1 MVFVPSAQERKQ
13 KYLNSLGVVPGNYKA
28 GIERTSNWKESALN
42 GQALYE
48 QQMQNAQ
55 VLRRRAVA
63 LERTS
68 EADWKSRASNL
79 GSVRIADGMR
89 NGADKQTQ
97 NYEPIAQALRGVSLP
112 DRTADP
118 MANID
123 NRVKPIV
130 RAMIEAS
137 PKNQ

>member
-1 MVFVPSAQERKQ
+1 MVFVPSAAERKQ
-13 KYLNSLGVVPGNYKA
+13 KYLGSLGNVPAAYKA
-28 GIERTSNWKESALN
+28 GIERTTNWKDKALA
-42 GQALYE
+42 GQNLYE
-48 QQMQNAQ
+48 QQMQNAA

-63 LERTS
+63 LERVS
-68 EADWKSRASNL
+68 ESDWKSRAATL
-79 GSVRIADGMR
+79 GSTRIAEGMR
-89 NGADKQTQ
+89 NGAEKQAA
-97 NYEPIAQALRGVSLP
+97 NYEPVANALRSVELP

-130 RAMIEAS
+130 RAMVQAS

>member
-1 MVFVPSAQERKQ
+1 MVFVPSAAERKQ
-13 KYLNSLGVVPGNYKA
+13 KYLSSLGNVPGAYKA
-28 GIERTSNWKESALN
+28 GIERTTNWKDKALA
-42 GQALYE
+42 GQNLYE
-48 QQMQNAQ
+48 QQMQNAA

-63 LERTS
+63 LERVS
-68 EADWKSRASNL
+68 ESDWKSRAAAL
-79 GSVRIADGMR
+79 GSTRIAEGMR
-89 NGADKQTQ
+89 NGAEKQAA
-97 NYEPIAQALRGVSLP
+97 NYEPVANALRSVELP

-130 RAMIEAS
+130 RAMVQAS

>member
-1 MVFVPSAQERKQ
+1 MVFVPSAQDRK
-13 KYLNSLGVVPGNYKA
+13 KAYIDSLGIVPGKYKA
-28 GIERTSNWKESALN
+28 GIDRTSNWKESALN

-68 EADWKSRASNL
+68 EADWKNRASTL
-79 GSVRIADGMR
+79 GSMRIADGMR
-89 NGADKQTQ
+89 NGADKQAQ
-97 NYEPIAQALRGVSLP
+97 NYEPIAQALRGVNLP
-112 DRTADP
+112 DRSADP

-130 RAMIEAS
+130 RAMIDAS

>member
-1 MVFVPSAQERKQ
+1 
-13 KYLNSLGVVPGNYKA
+13 
-28 GIERTSNWKESALN
+28 
-42 GQALYE
+42 
-48 QQMQNAQ
+48 MQNAQ

-130 RAMIEAS
+130 RAMIDAS

>member
-1 MVFVPSAQERKQ
+1 MVFVPSAAEIKQ
-13 KYLNSLGVVPGNYKA
+13 KYLGSLGNVPGAYKA
-28 GIERTSNWKESALN
+28 GIERTTNWKDKALA
-42 GQALYE
+42 GQNLYE
-48 QQMQNAQ
+48 QQMQNAA

-63 LERTS
+63 LERVS
-68 EADWKSRASNL
+68 ESDWKSRAASL
-79 GSVRIADGMR
+79 GSTRIAEGMR
-89 NGADKQTQ
+89 NGAEKQAA
-97 NYEPIAQALRGVSLP
+97 NYEPVANALRSVELP

-130 RAMIEAS
+130 RAMVQAS

>member
-13 KYLNSLGVVPGNYKA
+13 KYLNSLGAVPGNYKA

-55 VLRRRAVA
+55 VLRRRAIA

>member
-1 MVFVPSAQERKQ
+1 MVFVPSAAERKQ
-13 KYLNSLGVVPGNYKA
+13 KYLNSLGNVPAAYKA
-28 GIERTSNWKESALN
+28 GIERTTNWKDKALA
-42 GQALYE
+42 GQNLYE
-48 QQMQNAQ
+48 QQMQNAA

-63 LERTS
+63 LERVS
-68 EADWKSRASNL
+68 ESDWKSRAASL
-79 GSVRIADGMR
+79 GSTRIAEGMR
-89 NGADKQTQ
+89 NGAEKQAA
-97 NYEPIAQALRGVSLP
+97 NYEPVANALRSVELP

-130 RAMIEAS
+130 RAMVQAS

>member
-68 EADWKSRASNL
+68 EAEWKSRSSNI

-130 RAMIEAS
+130 RAMIDAS

>member
-55 VLRRRAVA
+55 VLRRRAIA

-130 RAMIEAS
+130 RAMIDAS

>member
-1 MVFVPSAQERKQ
+1 MVFVPSAAEIKQ
-13 KYLNSLGVVPGNYKA
+13 KYLGSLGNVPAAYKS
-28 GIERTSNWKESALN
+28 GIERTTNWKDKALA
-42 GQALYE
+42 GQNLYE
-48 QQMQNAQ
+48 QQMQNAA

-63 LERTS
+63 LERVS
-68 EADWKSRASNL
+68 ESDWKSRAASL
-79 GSVRIADGMR
+79 GSTRIAEGMR
-89 NGADKQTQ
+89 NGAEKQAA
-97 NYEPIAQALRGVSLP
+97 NYEPVANALRSVELP

-130 RAMIEAS
+130 RAMVQAS

>member
-1 MVFVPSAQERKQ
+1 MVFVPSAAERKQ
-13 KYLNSLGVVPGNYKA
+13 KYLNFLGNVPGAYKA
-28 GIERTSNWKESALN
+28 GIERTTNWKDKALA
-42 GQALYE
+42 GQNLYE
-48 QQMQNAQ
+48 QQMQNAA

-63 LERTS
+63 LERVS
-68 EADWKSRASNL
+68 ESDWKSRAAAL
-79 GSVRIADGMR
+79 GSTRIAEGMR
-89 NGADKQTQ
+89 NGAEKQAA
-97 NYEPIAQALRGVSLP
+97 NYEPVANALRSVELP

-130 RAMIEAS
+130 RAMVQAS

>member
-42 GQALYE
+42 GQPLYE
-48 QQMQNAQ
+48 QQMQNTQ
-55 VLRRRAVA
+55 VLRRRAAA

-68 EADWKSRASNL
+68 EAEWKSRASNI

-97 NYEPIAQALRGVSLP
+97 NYEPIAQALRGVTLP

-130 RAMIEAS
+130 RAMIDAS

>member
-13 KYLNSLGVVPGNYKA
+13 KYLNSLGAVPGNYKA

-79 GSVRIADGMR
+79 GSMRIADGMR
-89 NGADKQTQ
+89 NGADKQAA
-97 NYEPIAQALRGVSLP
+97 NYEPIAQALRSVNLP
-112 DRTADP
+112 DRSADP

-130 RAMIEAS
+130 RAMIDAS